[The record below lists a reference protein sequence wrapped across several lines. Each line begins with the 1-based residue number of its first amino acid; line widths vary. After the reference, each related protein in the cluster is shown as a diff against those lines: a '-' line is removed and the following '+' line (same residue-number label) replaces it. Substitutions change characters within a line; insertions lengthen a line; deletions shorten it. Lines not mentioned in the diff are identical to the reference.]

1 MALPAS
7 LEELLDNFDV
17 LDDWQD
23 RYRYIIELGN
33 ELEPLDDAFKT
44 DAYKVEGCMSQV
56 WLRCTKSEDESRLI
70 FTGDGD
76 AAIVK
81 GLIAILF
88 TVFSDREPA
97 DILAVDMTEV
107 FKKLDL
113 EQHLSPGR
121 SNGLFAMVKR
131 IQGHAQDAQTG

>member
-1 MALPAS
+1 MALPDS
-7 LEELLDNFDV
+7 LEELLENFDV

-33 ELEPLDDAFKT
+33 ELDPLDDVFKT

-56 WLRCTKSEDESRLI
+56 WLRCTESDDGERLI

-88 TVFSDREPA
+88 TAFSNRTPDQ
-97 DILAVDMTEV
+97 ILAVDMAEA

-131 IQGHAQDAQTG
+131 IQGHAQDALAA